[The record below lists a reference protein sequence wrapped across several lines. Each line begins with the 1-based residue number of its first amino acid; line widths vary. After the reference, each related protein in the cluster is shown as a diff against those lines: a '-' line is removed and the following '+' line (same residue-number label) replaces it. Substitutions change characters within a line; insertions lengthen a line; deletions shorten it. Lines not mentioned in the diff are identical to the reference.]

1 MWDCHAHISM
11 PSLQIDLN
19 ITSIDTK
26 LHVGHGYTVKTSM
39 CRFLAGFNGT
49 HDWKLK
55 NSGAWC
61 FLLCIRNYLNNPPPQ
76 KKEISILQ
84 GSKTSRTRHANTL
97 YMCLCKPACCCSLCL
112 KMIAV
117 NSKLSAGERNVSRS
131 KLVRLLFWIL
141 QKCDSDGY
149 LNMRLTCQTA
159 STVHWKCLNRAVWV
173 SQIHDVKI

>member
-55 NSGAWC
+55 NSGA
-61 FLLCIRNYLNNPPPQ
+61 
-76 KKEISILQ
+76 
-84 GSKTSRTRHANTL
+84 
-97 YMCLCKPACCCSLCL
+97 
-112 KMIAV
+112 
-117 NSKLSAGERNVSRS
+117 
-131 KLVRLLFWIL
+131 
-141 QKCDSDGY
+141 
-149 LNMRLTCQTA
+149 
-159 STVHWKCLNRAVWV
+159 
-173 SQIHDVKI
+173 